1 MDKIMNIPGPLNPPS
16 RLLLGPG
23 PSDAHPR
30 VLRAMATPLLGHLDP
45 QFLEIMNGVQEMLR
59 GVYQTRNQVTF
70 PVSATGMAGM
80 ETCFVN
86 LVEPGDRVVLCAAGF
101 FGQRMVEIAN
111 RAGAQ
116 VTVLERPWGEVF
128 DFQQIRETLQK
139 VRPKLLAVVQ
149 AETSTGAWQPLDG
162 LGALCHE
169 FDTLLL
175 VDAVTALGC
184 IPLSLDAW
192 QIDAVYSCSQ
202 KGLSCP
208 PGLSP
213 VSFSPR
219 AVEVFSKR
227 KTKVQSWYFD
237 VNLVEHYWD
246 SDRFYHH
253 TGPITMVYALYEGL
267 RLVLE
272 EGLEARWARH
282 RRNHEALKAGLKA
295 MGLAYL
301 ANEKHQLPQLNVVRI
316 PSGCDDLAVRKHLL
330 AEFGIEVGGGLGEFK
345 GKAWRVG
352 LMGHNSRPD
361 VVLLFLAALEQCLTK
376 QGVKVQAGAGVAA
389 ANRVYLAGA

>member
-1 MDKIMNIPGPLNPPS
+1 MNIPGPLNPPS

-23 PSDAHPR
+23 PCDAHPR
-30 VLRAMATPLLGHLDP
+30 VLRTMVTPLLGHLDP

-59 GVYQTRNQVTF
+59 GVYQTQNLVTF

-86 LVEPGDRVVLCAAGF
+86 LVEPGDRVVVCIAGF
-101 FGQRMVEIAN
+101 FGQRMAEIAN

-128 DFQQIRETLQK
+128 DLQQIRETLQK
-139 VRPKLLAVVQ
+139 VRPKILSIVQ

-175 VDAVTALGC
+175 VDAVTSLGC
-184 IPLSLDAW
+184 IPVAVDDW
-192 QIDAVYSCSQ
+192 QIDAIYSCSQ
-202 KGLSCP
+202 KGLGCP

-227 KTKVQSWYFD
+227 KTRVQSWYLD

-253 TGPITMVYALYEGL
+253 TGPISMVYALYEGL
-267 RLVLE
+267 RLMLE
-272 EGLEARWARH
+272 EGLQARWARH

-295 MGLAYL
+295 LGLTYT
-301 ANEKHQLPQLNVVRI
+301 ANEKHQLPQLNAVRI
-316 PSGCDDLAVRKHLL
+316 PAGVEDLAVRKRLL
-330 AEFGIEVGGGLGEFK
+330 GEFGIEIGGGLGEFR
-345 GKAWRVG
+345 GKAWRIG

-361 VVLLFLAALEQCLTK
+361 VVLLFLAALEQCLSN
-376 QGVKVQAGAGVAA
+376 QGIKVQHGAGVSA
-389 ANRVYLAGA
+389 ANRLYLT